1 LKFIYLLVH
10 YANFLYVC
18 LLKITT
24 KFLEENIV
32 NTTKKVPKKV
42 LTKLSD
48 LEELAKRSPKKK
60 KLVLAVAQDSH
71 SLGAVTTVVN
81 KGIIDAI
88 LVGSTSKINTI
99 ASKLNLDLSA
109 LSIIEEENDKNAVS
123 EAVKLV
129 HDHEGDILMKGNVPT
144 AIFLRGVLNK
154 ECGLRKSD
162 VLSHF
167 TLFELPTYHK
177 LIGLTDAAMII
188 APDLKTK
195 VAIINN
201 AVDFMTRLGIFHPK
215 VAVLGAVEVVNESMP
230 ATLEAAI
237 IAKMNQR
244 KQIKNCIID
253 GPLAYDN
260 AVSIESATHKGIVS
274 EVAGDADLLVVP
286 DIEAGN
292 ILYKAFGFSAN
303 ATLAANV
310 LGASAPIVLTS
321 RSDTEEAKQAS
332 IIMAAATS

>member
-1 LKFIYLLVH
+1 MN
-10 YANFLYVC
+10 A
-18 LLKITT
+18 T
-24 KFLEENIV
+24 ENA
-32 NTTKKVPKKV
+32 PKKV

-48 LEELAKRSPKKK
+48 LEELARRSTKKK

-71 SLGAVTTVVN
+71 SLEAVITVVK

-88 LVGSTSKINTI
+88 LVGSTSKINAI
-99 ASKLNLDLSA
+99 ADKLNLDISNLT
-109 LSIIEEENDKNAVS
+109 IVQEENDKNAVKL
-123 EAVKLV
+123 AVKMV
-129 HDHEGDILMKGNVPT
+129 HDHEGDILMKGNVSS
-144 AIFLRGVLNK
+144 AILLRGVLDK

-167 TLFELPTYHK
+167 TLFEVPTYHK
-177 LIGLTDAAMII
+177 LIGLTDAAMVI

-201 AVDFMTRLGIFHPK
+201 AVDFMNRLEILNPK
-215 VAVLGAVEVVNESMP
+215 VAILGAVEMVNESMP

-244 KQIKNCIID
+244 KQIRNCIID

-260 AVSIESATHKGIVS
+260 AVSMESARHKGIVS
-274 EVAGDADLLVVP
+274 DVAGDADLLVVP

-303 ATLAANV
+303 AILAANV

-332 IIMAAATS
+332 IIMAAAAS

>member
-1 LKFIYLLVH
+1 MNQD
-10 YANFLYVC
+10 ANA
-18 LLKITT
+18 
-24 KFLEENIV
+24 
-32 NTTKKVPKKV
+32 PKKV
-42 LTKLSD
+42 LTKLSE
-48 LEELAKRSPKKK
+48 LEELAKRSTRKK
-60 KLVLAVAQDSH
+60 KLVVAVAQDEH
-71 SLGAVTTVVN
+71 CLGAVTSVAN
-81 KGIIDAI
+81 KGIVEAI
-88 LVGSTSKINTI
+88 LVGSTQKIKAI
-99 ASKLNLDLSA
+99 ADKLHLDISGMAIL
-109 LSIIEEENDKNAVS
+109 EEENDNQ
-123 EAVKLV
+123 AVKMAVQMV
-129 HDHEGDILMKGNVPT
+129 HDRKGDILMKGNVPT
-144 AIFLRGVLNK
+144 AVLLRGVLDK
-154 ECGLRKSD
+154 EYGLRKSD

-201 AVDFMTRLGIFHPK
+201 AVDFMNRLGIHNPK
-215 VAVLGAVEVVNESMP
+215 VAILGAVEMVNESMP
-230 ATLEAAI
+230 ATLDAAI

-260 AVSIESATHKGIVS
+260 AVSTESALHKGIVS

-292 ILYKAFGFSAN
+292 ILYKAFGFSSN

-310 LGASAPIVLTS
+310 LGAAAPIVLTS

-332 IIMAAATS
+332 IIMAAAAQ